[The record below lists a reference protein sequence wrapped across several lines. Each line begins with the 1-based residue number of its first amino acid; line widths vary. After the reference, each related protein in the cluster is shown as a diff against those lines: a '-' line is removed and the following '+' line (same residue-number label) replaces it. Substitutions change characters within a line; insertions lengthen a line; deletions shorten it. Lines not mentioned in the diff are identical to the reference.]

1 MLPLLLE
8 ACPSFQAAWDEHRRQ
23 HGDELLYIALGCFA
37 DHLLELYRQHHTEV
51 FPAVAEVVERLHIE
65 GEHYVQ
71 EAATIGLLEGI
82 QNGWSN
88 QKVDP
93 ELFSHY
99 LLPVSA
105 KRWQSLN
112 SFWSGKSKFVGDKP

>member
-1 MLPLLLE
+1 MPLLLE
-8 ACPSFQAAWDEHRRQ
+8 ACPSFQAAWEEHRRQ
-23 HGDELLYIALGCFA
+23 HGDELLYIALGRFA
-37 DHLLELYRQHHTEV
+37 DHLLELYQQHRTEV
-51 FPAVAEVVERLHIE
+51 FSAVAEVVERLQIE

-82 QNGWSN
+82 QNGWSG
-88 QKVDP
+88 QKADP
-93 ELFSHY
+93 ELFGRH

-112 SFWSGKSKFVGDKP
+112 DFWSGKSKFVGDKP